1 MAFPAHKWSEQN
13 YPKRALYYESAFL
26 RFICSSLPTRR
37 PDFPVWQYARELL
50 KLHLPASDWAL
61 LARSVCCAPLE
72 LNSSAPSFKLSKK
85 LPTGTSFIRNP
96 EILWAFLL
104 LRINLWDFQMS
115 HLPFAAVSVAL
126 MLWMTSSPF
135 GLRLVSDFRRI
146 SGFPVSPALNDVN
159 KCCWIFVFKVKY
171 S

>member
-104 LRINLWDFQMS
+104 LRIKCVLTFMRFSNVRLAIRSCQCSINAMDDILSLWSKTGFRFQANKW
-115 HLPFAAVSVAL
+115 L
-126 MLWMTSSPF
+126 SS
-135 GLRLVSDFRRI
+135 
-146 SGFPVSPALNDVN
+146 FPSL
-159 KCCWIFVFKVKY
+159 KWCQ
-171 S
+171 

>member
-1 MAFPAHKWSEQN
+1 MDFPAHKWSEQN

-26 RFICSSLPTRR
+26 RFIGSSLPTRR
-37 PDFPVWQYARELL
+37 PDFPVWQYARELF

-61 LARSVCCAPLE
+61 FAKSVCCAPLE

-85 LPTGTSFIRNP
+85 RPTGTSFIRNP
-96 EILWAFLL
+96 EILWALL
-104 LRINLWDFQMS
+104 LLWIKCVLTFVRFS
-115 HLPFAAVSVAL
+115 NVVSVAL

-159 KCCWIFVFKVKY
+159 KCCWSFVFKVKY

>member
-104 LRINLWDFQMS
+104 LRIKCVLTFMRFSNVTLAIRGCQCSINAMDDILSLWSKTGFRFQANKW
-115 HLPFAAVSVAL
+115 L
-126 MLWMTSSPF
+126 SS
-135 GLRLVSDFRRI
+135 
-146 SGFPVSPALNDVN
+146 FPSL
-159 KCCWIFVFKVKY
+159 KWCK
-171 S
+171 

>member
-1 MAFPAHKWSEQN
+1 MAFPAHKWSKQN
-13 YPKRALYYESAFL
+13 YPKRAVYYESAFL
-26 RFICSSLPTRR
+26 RFIGSSLPTRR

-85 LPTGTSFIRNP
+85 KHPTGTSFIRNP

-104 LRINLWDFQMS
+104 LWIKCVLTFVRFSNVTLAIRSCQCIINAMDNILSLWSKTGFRFQANKW
-115 HLPFAAVSVAL
+115 L
-126 MLWMTSSPF
+126 
-135 GLRLVSDFRRI
+135 
-146 SGFPVSPALNDVN
+146 SGFPSLNW
-159 KCCWIFVFKVKY
+159 CQ
-171 S
+171 